1 MATALQI
8 IPESMTTKGTFDTA
22 ILFDQDEYMECVIK
36 YAGECVVQTSQDRK
50 PIIHDI
56 TKSDV
61 DRGAYSR
68 TNNDPK
74 IIKIK
79 LKRNKFSTQAKIDSL
94 MTYKRRMN
102 IYYKYLESTTTY
114 KTAIVDPNYITIYKH
129 GGYEYNIVELTFY
142 EAETLDADYPS
153 ASYGSYGKVVSTEI
167 IFDPDGLNYKIS
179 GTHNAVSISPISFGI
194 NLNPGEW
201 GQLSLNDIYIEFND
215 PDRFFLH
222 NGAIAGRYNI
232 FDFQLWSLEWDA
244 AATYARLNDT
254 MGNPYGDAAT
264 FNADDYVTLINSA
277 ATRSLK
283 LTSVSSYSYPPG
295 PDPDSY
301 TQLNYDSIADFAD
314 YPKNTIVYKNSMFGK
329 RIDINLR
336 IEDGSTVT
344 NTTVFQG
351 VIRQP
356 FSWKSGK
363 AILKVDNLIRLILQQ
378 EIKLHSGSTTPT
390 YRCNSSGSL
399 ESTLTWTTQ
408 TGSGTLSGV
417 TTYTGANLGK
427 WVVTFS
433 SATDFTVLGPNCD
446 NKAGSTAADFYDQTD
461 ATDSQIKIA
470 SASWGGTPTSGD
482 VLEFYVCA
490 NFSGKLLGE
499 IMLELLE
506 DYGGVDSSLVYEASF
521 TGSTST
527 KTFTISLD
535 YPGTIGEAIVSIGP
549 MDFSQLT
556 YRYRYSS
563 IPQLEFYEVIPTTYI
578 SAASIGLIQ
587 GSFEM
592 GYFDYY
598 NVIIVDYAYD
608 YINEVHQKTLVY
620 PKTDNG
626 NISYQIFGEK
636 RVMTIKAPGIYS
648 ETEAEILAK
657 KYHTFYGYGLNPI
670 SIEQTGYSS
679 QDTRSPLGYFRVT
692 NIELSMIDKLRYK
705 LSGHE
710 IIGDRAGA
718 WD

>member
-36 YAGECVVQTSQDRK
+36 YAGECEVQASQDRK
-50 PIIHDI
+50 PIMF
-56 TKSDV
+56 
-61 DRGAYSR
+61 DRGKTDFYSGYYAYGNQDLR
-68 TNNDPK
+68 IMK
-74 IIKIK
+74 IKI
-79 LKRNKFSTQAKIDSL
+79 KRNKFTTQAKIDSL

-102 IYYKYLESTTTY
+102 VYYKYLESTTTY
-114 KTAIVDPNYITIYKH
+114 KSFIIDPNYITIYKH

-142 EAETLDADYPS
+142 EAETMDADSPS
-153 ASYGSYGKVVSTEI
+153 ASYGSYGKVISTEI

-179 GTHNAVSISPISFGI
+179 GIHNAVSISPISFGI

-222 NGAIAGRYNI
+222 NGAVAGKYNI
-232 FDFQLWSLEWDA
+232 FDFQLWSLRWDA
-244 AATYARLNDT
+244 TATYARLKDSMGYVYGRASNFVEND
-254 MGNPYGDAAT
+254 YI
-264 FNADDYVTLINSA
+264 TLVNST
-277 ATRSLK
+277 ATRSMK
-283 LTSVSSYSYPPG
+283 VNSVSQYSYPPG
-295 PDPDSY
+295 PEPDPY

-314 YPKNTIVYKNSMFGK
+314 YPANTIVYKNSIFGK

-351 VIRQP
+351 LVRQP
-356 FSWKSGK
+356 FTWKAGK

-378 EIKLHSGSTTPT
+378 EIKLHSGSTSPT
-390 YRCNSSGSL
+390 YRCNASGSL

-417 TTYTGANLGK
+417 TTYTGANLGR
-427 WVVTFS
+427 WAVTFS

-446 NKAGSTAADFYDQTD
+446 NKAGSTASDFYDQTD

-470 SASWGGTPTSGD
+470 SASWGGTPASGD

-490 NFSGKLLGE
+490 NFENKELGA

-506 DYGGVDSSLVYEASF
+506 DYGGVDSSLIYEASF

-527 KTFTISLD
+527 KTFTISFD

-563 IPQLEFYEVIPTTYI
+563 IPQLEFYEVLAGTGV
-578 SAASIGLIQ
+578 SAVMTNIIQ
-587 GSFEM
+587 GSVEL

-598 NVIIVDYAYD
+598 NVILVDYAYD
-608 YINEVHQKTLVY
+608 YANEVHQKTLVY
-620 PKTDNG
+620 PKTDNE

-636 RVMTIKAPGIYS
+636 RAMTIKAPGIYS

-657 KYHTFYGYGLNPI
+657 KYHTFYGYGLNPV
-670 SIEQTGYSS
+670 SLEQTGYGT
-679 QDTRSPLGYFRVT
+679 QDVRSPYCYFKVT

-710 IIGDRAGA
+710 VIGDRAGA